1 MWDCGIR
8 VGSVSALR
16 GRDVFALRASGD
28 WGVSTLMGSE
38 GRGEGN
44 SSLRGSGVGA
54 SLLGGTAGAGGLYS
68 EGQRDWGR
76 GCLCYEGRWRL
87 CSDG

>member
-1 MWDCGIR
+1 MCFGGASYMWDCGIR

-44 SSLRGSGVGA
+44 
-54 SLLGGTAGAGGLYS
+54 
-68 EGQRDWGR
+68 
-76 GCLCYEGRWRL
+76 
-87 CSDG
+87 